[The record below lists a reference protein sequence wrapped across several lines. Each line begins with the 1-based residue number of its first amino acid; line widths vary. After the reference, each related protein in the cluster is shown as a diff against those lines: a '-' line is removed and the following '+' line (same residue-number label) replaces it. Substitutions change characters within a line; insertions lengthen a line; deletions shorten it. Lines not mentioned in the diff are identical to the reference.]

1 MPRECGRYKATES
14 RGAMPP
20 PTFNSGGGGICPPAL
35 PTLSPLMQPLTV
47 LPERS
52 ECMCPDVQS
61 GVTIVTPIRNDPG
74 RVRSPHANVW
84 ASSSQ
89 ITSPRE
95 RRPE

>member
-1 MPRECGRYKATES
+1 MMFIGIIIRTVTVIANFVLYFLTTLFALMFLARIMPMTRGRRLY
-14 RGAMPP
+14 
-20 PTFNSGGGGICPPAL
+20 
-35 PTLSPLMQPLTV
+35 
-47 LPERS
+47 RS
-52 ECMCPDVQS
+52 EHSEHAYMLIS